1 MTAGRDATWI
11 AIGLLALLSWDASGL
26 DMAVERWFGDAQ
38 GFSLKSHWFFAQ
50 VLHDG
55 GRWVSAAAIVVVLIN
70 AFRPWGFVGPMNRAT
85 RIWWLAV
92 TVICLVLIPTLK
104 QLSATSC
111 PWDLAEFGRSARH
124 VSHWAFGVNDGGPGR
139 CFPSGHASAA
149 FSLFGGWFALRHT
162 APGAARRWLAGVWF
176 FGVLFS
182 VTQSVRGAHFPSHSM
197 WTAWV
202 CFTTSALLWHAAQPL
217 LRPSG
222 AER

>member
-1 MTAGRDATWI
+1 MTARRDGTWI
-11 AIGLLALLSWDASGL
+11 ALSLLALLAWDASGL
-26 DMAVERWFGDAQ
+26 DLTVERWFGDAQ
-38 GFSLKSHWFFAQ
+38 GFSLKNQWFFSH

-70 AFRPWGFVGPMNRAT
+70 VFRPWPFAREMNAAT
-85 RIWWLAV
+85 RRWWFAV
-92 TVICLVLIPTLK
+92 TVICLLLIPTLK

-111 PWDLAEFGRSARH
+111 PWDLAEFGRSAQH

-149 FSLFGGWFALRHT
+149 FSLFGGWFALRGT
-162 APGAARRWLAGVWF
+162 SPRAARRWLAGVWVC
-176 FGVLFS
+176 GLLFS
-182 VTQSVRGAHFPSHSM
+182 VAQTVRGAHYPSHSM

-217 LRPSG
+217 LGHRRAAS
-222 AER
+222 

>member
-11 AIGLLALLSWDASGL
+11 ALGLLAVLAWDASGL
-26 DMAVERWFGDAQ
+26 DMTVERWFGDAQ
-38 GFSLKSHWFFAQ
+38 GFGLKSHWLFAQ
-50 VLHDG
+50 VLHEG

-111 PWDLAEFGRSARH
+111 PWDLAEFGRSAQH

-182 VTQSVRGAHFPSHSM
+182 VAQSVRGAHFPSHSM

-222 AER
+222 AGR